1 LGGAGAQGLI
11 IVTYTPSSSFLT
23 MF

>member
-11 IVTYTPSSSFLT
+11 IVTYTPASSFLA

>member
-1 LGGAGAQGLI
+1 LGGVGAQGLI
-11 IVTYTPSSSFLT
+11 IVTYTPASSFLA